1 MPEVV
6 LLGGAS
12 NAGKTTVATR
22 VALESKGRIKVFD
35 YFELALKMQHL
46 ATDFFYFPDEVIF
59 ERGLTWD
66 DPAAI
71 DWSRVKGVGNQ

>member
-35 YFELALKMQHL
+35 YFELALKM
-46 ATDFFYFPDEVIF
+46 
-59 ERGLTWD
+59 
-66 DPAAI
+66 
-71 DWSRVKGVGNQ
+71 